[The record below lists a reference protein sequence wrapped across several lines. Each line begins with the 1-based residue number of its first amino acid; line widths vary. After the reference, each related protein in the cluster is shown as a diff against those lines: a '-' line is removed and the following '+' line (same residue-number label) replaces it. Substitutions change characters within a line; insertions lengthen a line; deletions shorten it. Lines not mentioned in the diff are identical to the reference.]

1 MLGRMRSAMLVAVL
15 SLSACGGPSGEDPPA
30 PSPAASSEETA
41 PPPDEAR
48 APGPPEVAAPEA
60 PPVDL
65 LQSVATDLAVSS
77 AYRGQAAQLP
87 RLVDGSLE
95 TAWNS
100 ESGDLAGAWIEVR
113 LPAGAAVTS
122 IAMTAGFTHRT
133 DRADLFTGNHR
144 VARVRVLRDGAE
156 VGVYALDVESRELQT
171 LPVEGP
177 GGVYRLEIAVTRP
190 GTNASWR
197 EICVSELRV
206 MGRAPDARDNERW
219 PRFAVGQLPAPR
231 SAEPPDRAAI
241 AAAHRQQVISIER
254 AWRDYEVRSHGLDN
268 TTGVDE
274 SDDVELRELDRVRS
288 GVLERVAAFV
298 EPVDQA
304 AADALRRRAATPHGI
319 AVGLGY
325 DHARL
330 EKRGMDLQAIAAGME
345 AVTELVGDDE
355 ARCRWARAH
364 AGLRVLRLE
373 HAATNAWYLIEY
385 NGEYGVDDSPAES
398 RRQGRVDEMRDAL
411 SAIGRAWSSNAAGS
425 VARLRRLDRSA
436 LPDDGAEFD
445 ALSAQL
451 DRAQAACG
459 WR

>member
-1 MLGRMRSAMLVAVL
+1 MRVATSFAVL
-15 SLSACGGPSGEDPPA
+15 LLWACGGSSGAE
-30 PSPAASSEETA
+30 
-41 PPPDEAR
+41 PPPPPLATDEA
-48 APGPPEVAAPEA
+48 APQVDEAPTSAEPAEVAEPEA

-87 RLVDGSLE
+87 RLVDGRLE

-100 ESGDLAGAWIEVR
+100 ESGDLSGAWIEVR
-113 LPAGAAVTS
+113 LPASATVTS

-144 VARVRVLRDGAE
+144 VARARVLRDGAE
-156 VGVYALDVESRELQT
+156 VGAYALDVESRELQT

-177 GGVYRLEIAVTRP
+177 GGVYRLEIAETHP

-197 EICVSELRV
+197 EICISELRV
-206 MGRAPDARDNERW
+206 MGRAPDAREDERW
-219 PRFAVGQLPAPR
+219 PRFAIGRLPAPR
-231 SAEPPDRAAI
+231 GAEPPDRAAV

-254 AWRDYEVRSHGLDN
+254 AWRDYEVRAHRLDN

-274 SDDVELRELDRVRS
+274 SHDVQLRELDRVRS
-288 GVLERVAAFV
+288 GVLERAAAFV

-304 AADALRRRAATPHGI
+304 ASDALRRRAATPHGI
-319 AVGLGY
+319 PVGIGY

-385 NGEYGVDDSPAES
+385 NTEFGIDDSPAEG
-398 RRQGRVDEMRDAL
+398 RRQGRLDDMRDAL

-425 VARLRRLDRSA
+425 VNRLRRLDRSA
-436 LPDDGAEFD
+436 LPDDAPEFD
-445 ALSAQL
+445 ALNAQL

>member
-1 MLGRMRSAMLVAVL
+1 MRVATSFAVL
-15 SLSACGGPSGEDPPA
+15 LLWACGGSSGAEPPPA
-30 PSPAASSEETA
+30 PVAT
-41 PPPDEAR
+41 DEA
-48 APGPPEVAAPEA
+48 APQADEAPTSAEPAEVAEPEA

-87 RLVDGSLE
+87 RLVDGRLE

-100 ESGDLAGAWIEVR
+100 ESGDLSGAWIEVR
-113 LPAGAAVTS
+113 LPASATVTS
-122 IAMTAGFTHRT
+122 ISMTAGFTHRT

-144 VARVRVLRDGAE
+144 AARVRVLRDGAE
-156 VGVYALDVESRELQT
+156 VGAYALDVESRELQT

-177 GGVYRLEIAVTRP
+177 GGVYRLEIVETHP

-197 EICVSELRV
+197 EICISELRV
-206 MGRAPDARDNERW
+206 MGRAPDAREDERW
-219 PRFAVGQLPAPR
+219 PRFAIGQLPAPR
-231 SAEPPDRAAI
+231 GAEPPDRAAI

-254 AWRDYEVRSHGLDN
+254 AWRDYEVRAHFLDN

-274 SDDVELRELDRVRS
+274 SHDAELRELDRVRS
-288 GVLERVAAFV
+288 GVLERAAAFV

-304 AADALRRRAATPHGI
+304 ASDALRRRAATPHGI
-319 AVGLGY
+319 PVGIGY

-330 EKRGMDLQAIAAGME
+330 EKRGMDLQAIAAGIE

-385 NGEYGVDDSPAES
+385 NGEFGIDDSPAEG
-398 RRQGRVDEMRDAL
+398 RRQGRLDDMRDAL

-425 VARLRRLDRSA
+425 VNRLRRLDRSA
-436 LPDDGAEFD
+436 LPDDGSEFD
-445 ALSAQL
+445 ALNAQL